1 MNQSPFRVFMALLS
15 SGLLLLALGC
25 SSSSTSPTSPSSPSG
40 PAPTGPN
47 VLALSVSTGPTEAA
61 GDGPYTNG
69 AFTSV
74 TVCVPGSTTQC
85 QTISGVLIDTGSS
98 GLRILSSALTLSLP
112 QQVDSN
118 NNAIAECA
126 PFASGVTWGPVQTAD
141 VSISEEAAASLPIQ
155 VIGAASPPMPV
166 ACADEGPSAD
176 SLDTLGANGILGIGV
191 FPQDCGSGCAPS
203 TTSNLDF
210 YYTCPAAGCE
220 VTTEALSAQVTN
232 PIVLFT
238 TDNNGS
244 IVELASVP
252 AATAEASLNGYL
264 VFGIGTESNNGLG
277 SATIYGVDSTYGN
290 FTTIFDDTSFTDAGF
305 VDLGSNAL
313 YFDPV
318 SSGLAGTECEDAP
331 FWYCPAANTA
341 FTAENEGFTNGTSG
355 TVSFTV
361 ADADA
366 FIDNSEDANDA
377 VINGLAGP
385 FTGYFDWGMP
395 FFFGLN
401 VYTAIAGQSA
411 AGAPYV
417 AY

>member
-1 MNQSPFRVFMALLS
+1 MNRNPVRAFLALLS
-15 SGLLLLALGC
+15 CALLLSSISC
-25 SSSSTSPTSPSSPSG
+25 SSPTSESVSPTNPTG

-47 VLALSVSTGPTEAA
+47 VVAISVNTGPTETA
-61 GDGPYTNG
+61 GLGPYTNG

-74 TVCVPGSTTQC
+74 TVCVPGSVTQC
-85 QTISGVLIDTGSS
+85 QTIGGILVDTGSE

-112 QQVDSN
+112 QQVDSSN
-118 NNAIAECA
+118 NPIAECA
-126 PFASGVTWGPVQTAD
+126 PFASGITWGPIQTAD
-141 VSISEEAAASLPIQ
+141 VSISGETAPSSPIQ
-155 VIGAASPPMPV
+155 VVGAASPPMPV
-166 ACADEGPSAD
+166 ACADEGSSAD

-191 FPQDCGSGCAPS
+191 FAQDCGSGCAPGG
-203 TTSNLDF
+203 SNPDW
-210 YYTCPAAGCE
+210 YYTCPATGCQ

-244 IVELASVP
+244 VIELPSVP
-252 AATAEASLNGYL
+252 AATAEASVNGYL

-277 SATIYGVDSTYGN
+277 SATIYGVDATFGN

-305 VDLGSNAL
+305 IDLGSNAL

-318 SSGLAGTECEDAP
+318 SSGLAGTECGDAP
-331 FWYCPAANTA
+331 YWYCPTANA
-341 FTAENEGFTNGTSG
+341 GFMAENEGFTNGTSG

-361 ADADA
+361 VDADS
-366 FIDNSEDANDA
+366 FIDNAADSSDA

-385 FTGYFDWGMP
+385 FTGMFDWGLP
-395 FFFGLN
+395 FFYGVN
-401 VYTAIAGQSA
+401 VYNAIDGQSA
-411 AGAPYV
+411 PGAPYV

>member
-1 MNQSPFRVFMALLS
+1 M
-15 SGLLLLALGC
+15 
-25 SSSSTSPTSPSSPSG
+25 TI
-40 PAPTGPN
+40 
-47 VLALSVSTGPTEAA
+47 SVNTGPTEAA
-61 GDGPYTNG
+61 NLGPYTNG

-85 QTISGVLIDTGSS
+85 QTIGGILVDTGSE
-98 GLRILSSALTLSLP
+98 GLRILSSQLTLSLP

-126 PFASGVTWGPVQTAD
+126 PFASGIAWGPIQTAD
-141 VSISEEAAASLPIQ
+141 VSISGETAPSSPIQ
-155 VIGAASPPMPV
+155 VIGAANPPMPV
-166 ACADEGPSAD
+166 ACADEGSSAD
-176 SLDTLGANGILGIGV
+176 TLATLGANGILGIGV
-191 FPQDCGSGCAPS
+191 FAQDCGSACAPGGA
-203 TTSNLDF
+203 NPDW
-210 YYTCPAAGCE
+210 YYTCPAAGCQ

-244 IVELASVP
+244 IVELPSVP
-252 AATAEASLNGYL
+252 VATAEASLTGYL

-277 SATIYGVDSTYGN
+277 SATIYGVDTNYGN

-331 FWYCPAANTA
+331 FWYCPDANVS
-341 FTAENEGFTNGTSG
+341 FTAENEGITNGTSG

-361 ADADA
+361 VDADA
-366 FIDNSEDANDA
+366 FIDNSADSNDA

-385 FTGYFDWGMP
+385 FTGEFDWGLP

-401 VYTAIAGQSA
+401 VYNAIDGQSA
-411 AGAPYV
+411 PGAPYV